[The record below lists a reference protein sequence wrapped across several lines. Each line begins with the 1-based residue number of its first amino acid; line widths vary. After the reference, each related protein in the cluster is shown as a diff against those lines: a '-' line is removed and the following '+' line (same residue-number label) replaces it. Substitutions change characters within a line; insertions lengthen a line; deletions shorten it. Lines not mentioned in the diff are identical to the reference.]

1 MRTAMK
7 LLGLVALALTIV
19 PPVLFMTRSLAE
31 ATMKSIMLAAVVLW
45 FASAPFGMKGG
56 AE

>member
-1 MRTAMK
+1 MK

-19 PPVLFMTRSLAE
+19 PPFLFMTRSLAE
-31 ATMKSIMLAAVVLW
+31 ATMKGIMLAGVALW
-45 FASAPFGMKGG
+45 FVAAPLGMKGG